1 MHRGPS
7 VCNAA
12 EEQHGVA
19 HQWATSP
26 VAPGGKR
33 RPPTGR
39 SRSGATPHRER
50 PAATLRACLLSRRTP
65 VRRVFFERVAATL
78 VGKPGAPER
87 HRQRFQAAWQRLAM
101 YLLNAQRNLP
111 ECHRFGAGRLDG
123 SGDQGIRQRAGP
135 PALMSGQQTT
145 QAPVVPGMR
154 PVVHRLVAHLALNGD
169 LMNPP
174 SAGTLQQT
182 QPTGP
187 KVLIRMLA
195 RQLLQGLLLRFSQF
209 NGTFH
214 GQAGGQDEIASQTR
228 HSEIRLLDT
237 LIGRG
242 SCQIHALYSFALPST
257 VTSALVRS
265 IHLPPLICTEPLAS
279 YDKLLTRMV
288 RVFDD
293 APAGTGRGR
302 VM

>member
-19 HQWATSP
+19 HQWATSH
-26 VAPGGKR
+26 VAPAAKR
-33 RPPTGR
+33 RTPTGR
-39 SRSGATPHRER
+39 SRSGGTPHRER

-101 YLLNAQRNLP
+101 YVLNAQRNLP
-111 ECHRFGAGRLDG
+111 ECHRFGAGRFDG
-123 SGDQGIRQRAGP
+123 SGDQRIRQCAGP
-135 PALMSGQQTT
+135 PALMSAQQTT

-154 PVVHRLVAHLALNGD
+154 PVVHRLVAHLELNGD

-174 SAGTLQQT
+174 SAGKLQQT

-237 LIGRG
+237 LNRPESDIRKKETHQPAYRILVTPSRTMPVVRTGPG
-242 SCQIHALYSFALPST
+242 ETPDTSYSISNST
-257 VTSALVRS
+257 VN
-265 IHLPPLICTEPLAS
+265 
-279 YDKLLTRMV
+279 
-288 RVFDD
+288 
-293 APAGTGRGR
+293 
-302 VM
+302 